1 MKNTIDKLQL
11 SLISKCRKYLI
22 NCKKKKIDVSISPF
36 CDLNTWNN
44 SVGYENLLL
53 LKNDKK
59 LSINFIWRIFLE
71 IINIGRFK
79 FLIFKPN
86 INKFSTLDRKN
97 IVYSYCWQESFKNE
111 NLFYDKFFNI
121 SSDNKKFHFIL
132 NSVDGFVPKNRNNFT
147 IIVRKK
153 TRFNLII
160 FVKYFF
166 KHIINKNFLHVFN
179 STNIFNEFLSM
190 FIKNFIKKSKINL
203 IIPYENRPH
212 QNAVLN
218 AVKKKNK
225 INKTICYLHN
235 MPWPFQI
242 DMISKN
248 NNVDLLLT
256 SSYVQKRVLINNY
269 FWSKKIIQVI
279 PSLRYSKLNNR
290 NRTIFLPFEWTE
302 DKNLLLN
309 NFKNFV
315 EEREL
320 NLKDYIVSI
329 HPLKKNCSDHLEFK
343 NKINQIINKNKTNR
357 FNNRKIPII
366 FSHPGGTVT
375 ECLQSS
381 NNAYHITSDQ
391 LNIFSK
397 SIWKKV
403 TVKEIEKNIYQYSS
417 KLKFFEFK
425 NKNYGIQKII

>member
-1 MKNTIDKLQL
+1 
-11 SLISKCRKYLI
+11 
-22 NCKKKKIDVSISPF
+22 
-36 CDLNTWNN
+36 
-44 SVGYENLLL
+44 
-53 LKNDKK
+53 
-59 LSINFIWRIFLE
+59 
-71 IINIGRFK
+71 
-79 FLIFKPN
+79 
-86 INKFSTLDRKN
+86 
-97 IVYSYCWQESFKNE
+97 
-111 NLFYDKFFNI
+111 
-121 SSDNKKFHFIL
+121 
-132 NSVDGFVPKNRNNFT
+132 
-147 IIVRKK
+147 
-153 TRFNLII
+153 
-160 FVKYFF
+160 
-166 KHIINKNFLHVFN
+166 
-179 STNIFNEFLSM
+179 
-190 FIKNFIKKSKINL
+190 
-203 IIPYENRPH
+203 
-212 QNAVLN
+212 
-218 AVKKKNK
+218 
-225 INKTICYLHN
+225 

-256 SSYVQKRVLINNY
+256 SSYVQKRVLIDNY
-269 FWSKKIIQVI
+269 FWSKKVIQVI

-290 NRTIFLPFEWTE
+290 DRTIFLPFDWTE

-309 NFKNFV
+309 NFENFV

-343 NKINQIINKNKTNR
+343 KKINQIIKRNRTNR
-357 FNNRKIPII
+357 FNNRKFPII

-425 NKNYGIQKII
+425 NKSYGIQKII

>member
-1 MKNTIDKLQL
+1 M
-11 SLISKCRKYLI
+11 
-22 NCKKKKIDVSISPF
+22 
-36 CDLNTWNN
+36 NTWNN

-59 LSINFIWRIFLE
+59 LSIKFIWRIFLE

-86 INKFSTLDRKN
+86 INKLSTLDRKN

-166 KHIINKNFLHVFN
+166 KYIINKNFLHVFN

-218 AVKKKNK
+218 AVKKK
-225 INKTICYLHN
+225 
-235 MPWPFQI
+235 
-242 DMISKN
+242 
-248 NNVDLLLT
+248 
-256 SSYVQKRVLINNY
+256 
-269 FWSKKIIQVI
+269 
-279 PSLRYSKLNNR
+279 
-290 NRTIFLPFEWTE
+290 
-302 DKNLLLN
+302 
-309 NFKNFV
+309 
-315 EEREL
+315 
-320 NLKDYIVSI
+320 
-329 HPLKKNCSDHLEFK
+329 
-343 NKINQIINKNKTNR
+343 
-357 FNNRKIPII
+357 
-366 FSHPGGTVT
+366 
-375 ECLQSS
+375 
-381 NNAYHITSDQ
+381 
-391 LNIFSK
+391 
-397 SIWKKV
+397 
-403 TVKEIEKNIYQYSS
+403 
-417 KLKFFEFK
+417 
-425 NKNYGIQKII
+425 